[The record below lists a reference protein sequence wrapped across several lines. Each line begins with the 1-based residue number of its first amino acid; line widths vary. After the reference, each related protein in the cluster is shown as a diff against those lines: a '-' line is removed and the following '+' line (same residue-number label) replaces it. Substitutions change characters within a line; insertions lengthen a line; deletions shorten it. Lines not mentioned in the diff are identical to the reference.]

1 MKLSVSAYRAHSSA
15 HKKIL
20 SSSYQT
26 QLNYGSTAA
35 SQSSNTSGGLMSV
48 SDQKFLFLH
57 LLILFSIIIIFIVLN
72 CDIVITYL
80 YYYVSY
86 VQLTFLY
93 LFYFKIY
100 IYIIWNL
107 IILVNTIIDL
117 SIDRYYNVIF
127 NL

>member
-48 SDQKFLFLH
+48 SDHKFYVLFH
-57 LLILFSIIIIFIVLN
+57 LLI
-72 CDIVITYL
+72 
-80 YYYVSY
+80 
-86 VQLTFLY
+86 
-93 LFYFKIY
+93 
-100 IYIIWNL
+100 
-107 IILVNTIIDL
+107 
-117 SIDRYYNVIF
+117 
-127 NL
+127 